1 MKGFTLVEMLV
12 VVLILGILVSVSVPQ
27 YQKAVQRVK
36 YEKIRSVAEAVLRA
50 EKVYYLSNG
59 QYTAFL
65 EDLDI
70 SLPDYISE
78 RILFKDEE
86 KTSSDESDDKSYAA
100 YRKRPDYKQLL
111 IVDNDEEAFR
121 IVSADYTLPAN
132 YWIWVAKA
140 EGYTIQT
147 CNFPPSYIDA
157 QAAAAGAQFCKLVGA
172 KVPEPL
178 EDDMA
183 WLF

>member
-12 VVLILGILVSVSVPQ
+12 VVVILGILVSVSVPQ

-36 YEKIRSVAEAVLRA
+36 YEKIRSVAEAVFRA
-50 EKVYYLSNG
+50 EKVYYLNNG

-70 SLPDYISE
+70 SLPDYISD
-78 RILFKDEE
+78 RILFKNEE
-86 KTSSDESDDKSYAA
+86 ETPSDEADSSFAS

-111 IVDNDEEAFR
+111 IVNNDDESFH
-121 IVSADYTLPAN
+121 IVSADFALPAS
-132 YWIWVAKA
+132 YWIWVVKA
-140 EGYTIQT
+140 EDHTIRV
-147 CNFPPSYIDA
+147 CNFPTPDVDA
-157 QAAAAGAQFCKLVGA
+157 QEAAAGAQFCKLVGA
-172 KVPEPL
+172 KGPDPL
-178 EDDMA
+178 EDDAA